1 MQNKKIEKLV
11 EAYLAHLVD
20 NSLKKHV
27 PGLHV
32 SLNMFT
38 YGRYGKYP
46 GELLYTDPKA
56 FIKILREYFRDQEMV
71 RRLLKYLLKPLEEN
85 PEGQKAVNALINGQY
100 DDFRKYVLLAL
111 KDKAVK
117 WVKRKL

>member
-1 MQNKKIEKLV
+1 MQDKKIEKV
-11 EAYLAHLVD
+11 VKAYLAHLVD
-20 NSLKKHV
+20 NSLKRHV
-27 PGLHV
+27 PGLHI

-46 GELLYTDPKA
+46 GELLYADPKA
-56 FIKILREYFRDQEMV
+56 FITVLKEYFRDQEMV

-85 PEGQKAVNALINGQY
+85 TDGRKAINALINGQY
-100 DDFRKYVLLAL
+100 DDFRKYVVIAL
-111 KDKAVK
+111 KDRAMK